1 LPATSDPER
10 VPDAAP
16 ARGLVRHARAI
27 ATVLV
32 LLALGAYAVR
42 HAGELDRL
50 LVADPWWLA
59 AMAVLGVGV
68 RWVAAEIMRD
78 TLAEVGHPVRI
89 GDVFG
94 LAAISAVPGLFL
106 PRAGFGALGLSLRT
120 RHGVPFSASS
130 ALVLPLSVLD
140 LIVVGVAGLVLQGWL
155 ALSRQPHE
163 LALTALFAAT
173 LGAAVV
179 ALFLNPRLP
188 YAPERLA
195 RFLANLSDAWQR
207 LRGNR
212 AYVLRALALLVV
224 VTALRTLRL
233 AAAYR
238 AIGFAPDL
246 DGLLLASLLGDL
258 MFMLALTPG
267 ALGLREAAIVY
278 GARMAGVTPDASL
291 AAAVLDRLVLTLVLL
306 VLAQGAAWRLFDR
319 RAKAP

>member
-1 LPATSDPER
+1 MPATSDTER
-10 VPDAAP
+10 EPDAAP
-16 ARGLVRHARAI
+16 ARGLLRHARAI
-27 ATVLV
+27 ATALV
-32 LLALGAYAVR
+32 LLALGVYALR

-50 LVADPWWLA
+50 LDADPAWLA
-59 AMAVLGVGV
+59 AMAVLGVAV

-78 TLAEVGHPVRI
+78 TLAEVGHTVRI

-94 LAAISAVPGLFL
+94 LAALSAVPGLFF
-106 PRAGFGALGLSLRT
+106 PRAGFGALGIALRT

-140 LIVVGVAGLVLQGWL
+140 LIVVGVAGLALQGWL
-155 ALSRQPHE
+155 ALRDRPHE

-173 LGAAVV
+173 LCAAVV
-179 ALFLNPRLP
+179 VLFLNPRLP
-188 YAPERLA
+188 YAPARLE

-212 AYVLRALALLVV
+212 AYVLRALMLLTV
-224 VTALRTLRL
+224 VTSLRTLRL

-246 DGLLLASLLGDL
+246 EGLVLASLLGDL

-278 GARMAGVTPDASL
+278 GARMSGVTPDASL
-291 AAAVLDRLVLTLVLL
+291 AAALLDRVVLTVVLL

-319 RAKAP
+319 RAR

>member
-1 LPATSDPER
+1 MR
-10 VPDAAP
+10 Y
-16 ARGLVRHARAI
+16 ARAVATALLLI
-27 ATVLV
+27 ALAVL
-32 LLALGAYAVR
+32 GVR

-50 LVADPWWLA
+50 LHADPWWLA
-59 AMAVLGVGV
+59 AMVVLGVAV
-68 RWVAAEIMRD
+68 RGVAAEIMRD
-78 TLAEVGHPVRI
+78 TLAEVGHRVRI
-89 GDVFG
+89 GEIFG
-94 LAAISAVPGLFL
+94 LAALSAVPGLFF
-106 PRAGFGALGLSLRT
+106 PRAGFGALGLALRT

-140 LIVVGVAGLVLQGWL
+140 LVVVGVAGLALQGWL
-155 ALSRQPHE
+155 AWSDRPHE

-179 ALFLNPRLP
+179 VLFLNPRLP

-195 RFLANLSDAWQR
+195 RFLANLSDAWRR
-207 LRGNR
+207 LRGDR
-212 AYVLRALALLVV
+212 AYVLRALVLLVV

-319 RAKAP
+319 RRR